1 MVLVVYDIAAQK
13 PRRAI
18 ERLLREASFVFLF
31 RNARRAEPPVEIGRL
46 TRALSHA
53 LRGEAFRILVVDL
66 PPRATVK
73 ARWLHGSATRKT
85 I

>member
-1 MVLVVYDIAAQK
+1 MVLVIYDIAAQK

-31 RNARRAEPPVEIGRL
+31 RNARWAMAPVEISLL

-53 LRGEAFRILVVDL
+53 LRGEAFRILVVEL
-66 PPRATVK
+66 PPRSVSR
-73 ARWLHGSATRKT
+73 ARWLHGSAPRNTT
-85 I
+85 